1 MIVKA
6 IGFRYEFANKYI
18 ISLKKALYTTGF
30 IPSKK
35 KITRVLRTYRANYLS
50 AIDFV
55 YKFRSAYTK
64 ATEEV

>member
-1 MIVKA
+1 MR
-6 IGFRYEFANKYI
+6 FRCEFANKYV

-35 KITRVLRTYRANYLS
+35 KVTRVLRTYQADYLS

-55 YKFRSAYTK
+55 YEFRSAYTK
-64 ATEEV
+64 VTEEV